1 MYDIKLCNELKILM
15 ITLQFC
21 HWNNGKRRRKP
32 SKKEKG
38 KAPELESSDNSDTEN
53 ESDCESTN
61 SIKVIPSHKIYSAT
75 KINTSNCRRISY
87 DDDSESE
94 KEYYF
99 KGRYVKTI
107 NDNDYNYD
115 SDINDT
121 FMCDSSEEFNENDI
135 VVNDSD
141 SDSDSDSDD
150 VSNCTSENNNSN
162 SNINSNSNSC
172 ELETQNKCNKESS
185 CNKIYSCRIMKKIIN
200 KDENLVTVPNPY
212 LKYSEVF
219 NEKNC
224 NILPPHREYDCEIKL
239 KDNSSLFYGPLYSL
253 NEVERE
259 ELKKYLK
266 KNLEKA
272 FIRKFTSLAGEPILF
287 VKKKDGTLRL
297 CVDCRKLN
305 NITIR
310 NSYPLPLI
318 SEFLDRVKDAKIF
331 TKLDL
336 KSA

>member
-1 MYDIKLCNELKILM
+1 
-15 ITLQFC
+15 
-21 HWNNGKRRRKP
+21 
-32 SKKEKG
+32 
-38 KAPELESSDNSDTEN
+38 
-53 ESDCESTN
+53 
-61 SIKVIPSHKIYSAT
+61 
-75 KINTSNCRRISY
+75 
-87 DDDSESE
+87 
-94 KEYYF
+94 
-99 KGRYVKTI
+99 
-107 NDNDYNYD
+107 
-115 SDINDT
+115 
-121 FMCDSSEEFNENDI
+121 MCDSSEEFNENDI
-135 VVNDSD
+135 VVN
-141 SDSDSDSDD
+141 DSDSDSDD